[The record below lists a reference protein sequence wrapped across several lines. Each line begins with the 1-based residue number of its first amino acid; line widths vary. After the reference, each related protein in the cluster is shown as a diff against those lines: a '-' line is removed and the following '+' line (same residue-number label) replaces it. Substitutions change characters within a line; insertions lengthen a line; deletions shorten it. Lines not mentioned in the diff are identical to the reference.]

1 MYSANTPIPSQHRP
15 TCPHSQPPNK
25 LYFAYGSN
33 MSVAQMAQRC
43 PGSVFK
49 GPAVLDS
56 YRWHINERGVA
67 SVLKSD
73 GHHSVEGLL
82 YEITAKDERALDRNE
97 GVSKGFYQKHVAKV
111 SVQPHDQYTDFHTDG
126 LALLLKQLREEVG
139 DDNRVSR
146 RSPWTKVPAL
156 VYVSENYTKDGPARE
171 EYIPR
176 MRNAV
181 KDAIFLGM
189 SKPFVNKYIVPYLQ
203 QEKKLQEKGP
213 GPEAQDTIAKKTMSR
228 QNSVKASRNKSKTRA
243 TEQKVPQSQPG
254 KTGGPA
260 SDMTDLLSHD
270 DCLCIFPVEMLE
282 AVDQVRV
289 FKGKMMTDHYIVVE
303 RRTAVDTSVSLDVN
317 APNPRR
323 ANQLVMKTF
332 KDILKTELKSLEGR
346 GVVGSLGELAWK
358 MEHRQNLHLK
368 CLKPGEKPWLVVRV
382 HVIGYGCV

>member
-1 MYSANTPIPSQHRP
+1 
-15 TCPHSQPPNK
+15 
-25 LYFAYGSN
+25 

-49 GPAVLDS
+49 GPAILDS

-73 GHHSVEGLL
+73 GNHSVEGLL

-97 GVSKGFYQKHVAKV
+97 GVSKGFYQKHVTKV

-176 MRNAV
+176 MHKAV
-181 KDAIFLGM
+181 NDALFLGV
-189 SKPFVNKYIVPYLQ
+189 SKPFINKYIVPYLQ
-203 QEKKLQEKGP
+203 QKEKKFQEKEP
-213 GPEAQDTIAKKTMSR
+213 GPETQGTVAKKVMSR

-243 TEQKVPQSQPG
+243 TEQKVPQSHPG
-254 KTGGPA
+254 KAGRPS
-260 SDMTDLLSHD
+260 SDMIDLLSHN

-289 FKGKMMTDHYIVVE
+289 FEGNMMTDHYIVVE

-323 ANQLVMKTF
+323 ANELVVKTF

-346 GVVGSLGELAWK
+346 GVDGSLGELAWK

-368 CLKPGEKPWLVVRV
+368 CLKPGEKPCYLF
-382 HVIGYGCV
+382 